1 VASRLGIIGSLLF
14 PPPLPPIGVVIG
26 LHVAPGKPP
35 PGIPDPEFLPAALD
49 IVTNED
55 TTSPLALHSSKYLVR
70 VVFFYPAFLS
80 HRFCVIEIDGV

>member
-1 VASRLGIIGSLLF
+1 LV

-35 PGIPDPEFLPAALD
+35 LRIPDTKFFPATLD

-55 TTSPLALHSSKYLVR
+55 ATSPRALNSSKYLVR
-70 VVFFYPAFLS
+70 AVFFYPAFLS
-80 HRFCVIEIDGV
+80 LRFCVIEIDRV